1 MFAGAP
7 LLGGSRS
14 YYSKGDEFVSGIL
27 ARECQP
33 RYGASEPVDH
43 PCAWHAGS
51 IPRKL
56 VPCVIALALVALPS
70 RAQSPSSPSP
80 APPNPTPAADLAKTG
95 SITGTVLDKDGAAVP
110 NTKVVL
116 TEGSFNL
123 ETQSG
128 GEGSFTFRN
137 VPVGQYDLS
146 YSAEGFATQHQ
157 SGTLQP
163 GEDDAIAPVQLVVAA
178 TVEVNVTET
187 REEIAEQQIKVQ
199 EKQRLLGVVP
209 NYYVSYVPD
218 AVPLNTRQ
226 KFQLGWKFAFNRFS
240 LAIAGFSAGIE
251 QATDSYSGYGQG
263 AQGYAKRLGAT
274 YADFVSG
281 TFFGGAIFPALLK
294 QDPRYFYKG
303 TGSKKSRFFYA
314 VANAV
319 ICRGDNGHWQP
330 NYSNVLGS
338 LAAGSL
344 SNLYYPASDRNG
356 VALTFENT
364 LIDVGGSAAS
374 AVFQEFF
381 SKKLTPHVREQPS
394 SSP

>member
-1 MFAGAP
+1 
-7 LLGGSRS
+7 
-14 YYSKGDEFVSGIL
+14 
-27 ARECQP
+27 
-33 RYGASEPVDH
+33 
-43 PCAWHAGS
+43 
-51 IPRKL
+51 

-226 KFQLGWKFAFNRFS
+226 KFQLGWKFAFNPFS

-364 LIDVGGSAAS
+364 LIGVGGSAAS

-381 SKKLTPHVREQPS
+381 SKRLTPHVREQPS

>member
-1 MFAGAP
+1 LSAP
-7 LLGGSRS
+7 G
-14 YYSKGDEFVSGIL
+14 F
-27 ARECQP
+27 
-33 RYGASEPVDH
+33 
-43 PCAWHAGS
+43 
-51 IPRKL
+51 
-56 VPCVIALALVALPS
+56 
-70 RAQSPSSPSP
+70 
-80 APPNPTPAADLAKTG
+80 
-95 SITGTVLDKDGAAVP
+95 GTQ
-110 NTKVVL
+110 
-116 TEGSFNL
+116 
-123 ETQSG
+123 TQSG
-128 GEGSFTFRN
+128 
-137 VPVGQYDLS
+137 V
-146 YSAEGFATQHQ
+146 
-157 SGTLQP
+157 LQP
-163 GEDDAIAPVQLVVAA
+163 GEEHVVSPVQLAVAT
-178 TVEVNVTET
+178 TVEVNVTQT
-187 REEIAEQQIKVQ
+187 REEIADEQIRVQ

-226 KFQLGWKFAFNRFS
+226 KFQLGWKFAFSPFS

-303 TGSKKSRFFYA
+303 TGSKRSRFFYA

-330 NYSNVLGS
+330 SYSNVLGS
-338 LAAGSL
+338 LAAGSV

-364 LIDVGGSAAS
+364 LIGIGGSAAS

-381 SKKLTPHVREQPS
+381 SKKLTPHVPEQPS
-394 SSP
+394 SP